1 MNKPLENSQPSGG
14 RKKLGECLMEAGLI
28 DEKTLAKALEIQ
40 KVRKKKIGQILID
53 MGVADDEEIAKALAT
68 QLMIPFLR
76 LGKTEIPQEIIS
88 LVPAEVAENYLL
100 IPVKRTEKG
109 LLVAMVNPLDLY
121 ALDDVRFLTQMTI
134 DIAIASQGDIL
145 QAIERYYPKRDL
157 ERDFDS
163 ELGIDRGIEV
173 IPPVKKEEKDV
184 DDLMKLTERPP
195 VVRFTNALLADA
207 IRLKASDI
215 HIEPQRS
222 AVIIRYRIDGI
233 MREIMKTDKH
243 VHASLVSRIKV
254 ISNMDIS
261 IRRKPQ
267 DGRSQVRFRDKS
279 YDLRVSTIPTS
290 YGEKVTIRILDQS
303 RSGMRLEE
311 LGISDRALRDFME
324 VMSRPQGIILVTG
337 PTGSGKSSTL
347 YACLNRLN
355 SPSVNIIT
363 VEDPV
368 EFDISGINQVQIN
381 PQAGI
386 TFAAG
391 LRSILRQDPDIVMVG
406 EIRDT
411 ETASIAFQAGQTG
424 HLVLSTLHTNDA
436 PSAVTRLLD
445 LGVEAFLISASLVA
459 VVGQRLVR
467 RMCQECKV
475 PDPLS
480 PQILKQLLP
489 YIGTDKKATFWKG
502 AGCEDC
508 QYTGYSGRLGL
519 FEILMVTP
527 SLREI
532 IAPKVSALTL
542 RKAAESEGFQSM
554 SMDGIR
560 KALQGLTT
568 IEEALRV
575 APPEAEESTRLPI
588 VESPTLEEIEP
599 EAPPPE
605 EPSTSVASVRPQK
618 ILVADDNEIMVKI
631 LRNILESENYHVI
644 TAEDGLEA
652 LRLALQ
658 ERPDLVVTDLLMPE
672 MDGITLI
679 KKLKS
684 QLITRYIPIM
694 MLTAKDEVD
703 SEVRG
708 IDAGADDYL
717 TKPVNPKRLLAR
729 VSRLLKR
736 PDIAAT

>member
-134 DIAIASQGDIL
+134 DIAISSQGDIL

-303 RSGMRLEE
+303 RAGMRLEE

-542 RKAAESEGFQSM
+542 RKAAEREGFQSM

>member
-1 MNKPLENSQPSGG
+1 MNKPIENSQPSGG
-14 RKKLGECLMEAGLI
+14 RKKLGECLVETGLI

-40 KVRKKKIGQILID
+40 KVQKKKIGQILID
-53 MGVADDEEIAKALAT
+53 MGVADDQEIAKALAT
-68 QLMIPFLR
+68 QLMIPFLHLSR
-76 LGKTEIPQEIIS
+76 VEIPQEIIS

-109 LLVAMVNPLDLY
+109 LLVAMANPLDLY
-121 ALDDVRFLTQMTI
+121 AVDDLRFLTQMTI
-134 DIAIASQGDIL
+134 DIAAASQGEIL
-145 QAIERYYPKRDL
+145 QVIERYYPKQDL

-163 ELGIDRGIEV
+163 EPDIDRGIEV
-173 IPPVKKEEKDV
+173 IPPIKKEEKDV
-184 DDLMKLTERPP
+184 EDLMTLTERPP

-215 HIEPQRS
+215 HIEPQNS

-243 VHASLVSRIKV
+243 IHASLISRIKV
-254 ISNMDIS
+254 MSNMDIS
-261 IRRKPQ
+261 MRRKPQ

-303 RSGMRLEE
+303 RAGMRLEE
-311 LGISDRALRDFME
+311 LGISDRALRDFSNAISM
-324 VMSRPQGIILVTG
+324 PQGIILVTG

-368 EFDISGINQVQIN
+368 EFDITGINQVQIS

-459 VVGQRLVR
+459 VVGQRLAR
-467 RMCQECKV
+467 KICQECKV

-489 YIGTDKKATFWKG
+489 YIDTDKKATFWKG
-502 AGCEDC
+502 AGCEAC

-519 FEILMVTP
+519 FEVLMVTP

-532 IAPKVSALTL
+532 IAPNVSALTL
-542 RKAAESEGFQSM
+542 RKAAEKEGFQPM

-560 KALQGLTT
+560 KALEGMTT
-568 IEEALRV
+568 IEEVFRV
-575 APPEAEESTRLPI
+575 APPEAEEGTRLHI
-588 VESPTLEEIEP
+588 VEPSIPEEIGP
-599 EAPPPE
+599 EAPPPK

-618 ILVADDNEIMVKI
+618 ILVADDNEIILKI

-644 TAEDGLEA
+644 TAENGLEA
-652 LRLALQ
+652 LKLALQ
-658 ERPDLVVTDLLMPE
+658 ERPDLIVTDLLMPK

-684 QLITRYIPIM
+684 QLATRYIPMM

-703 SEVRG
+703 SEVEG

-729 VSRLLKR
+729 VHRLLNR
-736 PDIAAT
+736 PSMEG

>member
-303 RSGMRLEE
+303 RAGMRLEE

>member
-134 DIAIASQGDIL
+134 DIAISSQGDIL

-568 IEEALRV
+568 IEEVFRV

>member
-134 DIAIASQGDIL
+134 DIAISSQGDIL

-303 RSGMRLEE
+303 RAGMRLEE

-684 QLITRYIPIM
+684 QLTTRYIPIM

>member
-1 MNKPLENSQPSGG
+1 MNKPIENSQPSGG
-14 RKKLGECLMEAGLI
+14 RKKLGECLVETGLI

-40 KVRKKKIGQILID
+40 KVQKKKIGQILID
-53 MGVADDEEIAKALAT
+53 MGVADDQEIAKALAT
-68 QLMIPFLR
+68 QLMIPFLHLSR
-76 LGKTEIPQEIIS
+76 VEIPQEIIS

-109 LLVAMVNPLDLY
+109 LLVAMANPLDLY
-121 ALDDVRFLTQMTI
+121 AVDDLRFLTQMTI
-134 DIAIASQGDIL
+134 DIAAASQGEIL
-145 QAIERYYPKRDL
+145 QVIERYYPKQDL

-163 ELGIDRGIEV
+163 EPDIDRGIEV
-173 IPPVKKEEKDV
+173 IPPIKKEEKDV
-184 DDLMKLTERPP
+184 EDLMTLTERPP

-215 HIEPQRS
+215 HIEPQNS

-243 VHASLVSRIKV
+243 IHASLISRIKV
-254 ISNMDIS
+254 MSNMDIS
-261 IRRKPQ
+261 MRRKPQ

-303 RSGMRLEE
+303 RAGMRLEE
-311 LGISDRALRDFME
+311 LGISDRALRDFSNAISM
-324 VMSRPQGIILVTG
+324 PQGIILVTG

-368 EFDISGINQVQIN
+368 EFDITGINQVQIS

-459 VVGQRLVR
+459 VVGQRLAR
-467 RMCQECKV
+467 KICQECKV

-489 YIGTDKKATFWKG
+489 YIDTDKKATFWKG
-502 AGCEDC
+502 AGCEAC

-519 FEILMVTP
+519 FEVLMVTP

-532 IAPKVSALTL
+532 IAPNVSALTL
-542 RKAAESEGFQSM
+542 RKAAEKEGFQPM

-560 KALQGLTT
+560 KALEGMTT
-568 IEEALRV
+568 IEEVFRV
-575 APPEAEESTRLPI
+575 APPEAEEGTRLHI
-588 VESPTLEEIEP
+588 VEPSIPEEIGP

-618 ILVADDNEIMVKI
+618 ILVADDNEIILKI

-644 TAEDGLEA
+644 TAENGLEA
-652 LRLALQ
+652 LKLALQ
-658 ERPDLVVTDLLMPE
+658 ERPDLIVTDLLMPK

-684 QLITRYIPIM
+684 QLATRYIPMM

-703 SEVRG
+703 SEVEG

-729 VSRLLKR
+729 VHRLLNR
-736 PDIAAT
+736 PSMEG

>member
-303 RSGMRLEE
+303 RAGMRLEE

-658 ERPDLVVTDLLMPE
+658 ERPDLVVTDLLMPK

>member
-1 MNKPLENSQPSGG
+1 
-14 RKKLGECLMEAGLI
+14 
-28 DEKTLAKALEIQ
+28 
-40 KVRKKKIGQILID
+40 
-53 MGVADDEEIAKALAT
+53 
-68 QLMIPFLR
+68 
-76 LGKTEIPQEIIS
+76 
-88 LVPAEVAENYLL
+88 
-100 IPVKRTEKG
+100 
-109 LLVAMVNPLDLY
+109 
-121 ALDDVRFLTQMTI
+121 
-134 DIAIASQGDIL
+134 
-145 QAIERYYPKRDL
+145 
-157 ERDFDS
+157 
-163 ELGIDRGIEV
+163 
-173 IPPVKKEEKDV
+173 
-184 DDLMKLTERPP
+184 
-195 VVRFTNALLADA
+195 VRFTNVLLADA
-207 IRLKASDI
+207 IRLKASDV
-215 HIEPQRS
+215 HIEPQKS

-303 RSGMRLEE
+303 RAGMRLEE

-424 HLVLSTLHTNDA
+424 HLVLSTLHANDA
-436 PSAVTRLLD
+436 TSAVTRLLD

-568 IEEALRV
+568 IEEVFRV
-575 APPEAEESTRLPI
+575 APPEAEEGTRLPI
-588 VESPTLEEIEP
+588 VEPPALEEIEP